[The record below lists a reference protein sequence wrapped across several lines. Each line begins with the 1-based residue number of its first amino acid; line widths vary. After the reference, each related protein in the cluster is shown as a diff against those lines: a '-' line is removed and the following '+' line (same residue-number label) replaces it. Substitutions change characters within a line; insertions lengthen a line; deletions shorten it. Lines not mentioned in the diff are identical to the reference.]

1 MTSSKS
7 GRSLEALA
15 LIDDEQASLLRSL
28 TDLEREY
35 NAGDLDDADY
45 EALKDD
51 YTVRAADLLRR
62 RANIEAG
69 VSEAAATAAV
79 ARQEQRWRRPIVA
92 LATVGTA
99 LGIGVAVARFAGE
112 RVGSQ
117 GLTGSVR
124 AAGAERSAE
133 VQALLTKAQQN
144 LSADPFTA
152 LKAYDE
158 VLTIDPENPE
168 AVTYGG
174 WLLRIVAQ
182 SADGAARDELL
193 GRAKDRLDKAIAI
206 APGYPDAR
214 AFRGI
219 LRLRDFNDPVGAN
232 DDFTTLAALD
242 PPPFVKQLV
251 GSASEE
257 AKAAVAAQTS
267 TPTTTVPGATTTTLA
282 PN

>member
-1 MTSSKS
+1 MASSKT

-35 NAGDLDDADY
+35 NAGDLDNVDY
-45 EALKDD
+45 DALKDD
-51 YTVRAADLLRR
+51 YTVRTADLLRR
-62 RANIEAG
+62 RANIDAG
-69 VSEAAATAAV
+69 VSDAVLTASV
-79 ARQEQRWRRPIVA
+79 VRRQQTWRRPVVA

-124 AAGAERSAE
+124 AAGAERSNE
-133 VQALLTKAQQN
+133 VQALLTKAQQS
-144 LSADPFTA
+144 LSADPFSA
-152 LKAYDE
+152 LKAYDA

-182 SADGAARDELL
+182 SASGAARDELL
-193 GRAKDRLDKAIAI
+193 GRAKDRLDNAVAI

-219 LRLRDFNDPVGAN
+219 LRLRDLDDPVGAN
-232 DDFTTLAALD
+232 EDFTALAALD

-257 AKAAVAAQTS
+257 AKAAVASQPAPTA
-267 TPTTTVPGATTTTLA
+267 TTKVTTTGVK
-282 PN
+282 